1 MLQHATVD
9 LKAKI
14 EILSNLKRISKKSK
28 KLRTGINVND
38 LDFRV
43 DIETLDCVSLIS
55 PESQLDAACFFF
67 EFEI

>member
-1 MLQHATVD
+1 M
-9 LKAKI
+9 
-14 EILSNLKRISKKSK
+14 NLKRISKKSK

-55 PESQLDAACFFF
+55 P
-67 EFEI
+67 